1 MLTLK
6 FASGQVCVTHELV
19 WCFRHMIQEK
29 TVWKALNQRKM
40 KWGGG
45 GGKKGQG
52 WDVIIKVGFQL
63 WSSCF
68 RVSRVLL
75 LMKLVTLSPYIFS
88 SIPSPS
94 PLFTARL
101 FSQVIQGGGKDV
113 HIGMERWRHGEPLV
127 EEEEACSMRCGHV
140 LWHIANF

>member
-19 WCFRHMIQEK
+19 WCFRHMIREK
-29 TVWKALNQRKM
+29 IAWKALNQRKM
-40 KWGGG
+40 KGGA
-45 GGKKGQG
+45 KRARDETWSSKS
-52 WDVIIKVGFQL
+52 DFSAQL

-68 RVSRVLL
+68 RGSRVLL

-88 SIPSPS
+88 SVPCPS

-140 LWHIANF
+140 LWHVAHF